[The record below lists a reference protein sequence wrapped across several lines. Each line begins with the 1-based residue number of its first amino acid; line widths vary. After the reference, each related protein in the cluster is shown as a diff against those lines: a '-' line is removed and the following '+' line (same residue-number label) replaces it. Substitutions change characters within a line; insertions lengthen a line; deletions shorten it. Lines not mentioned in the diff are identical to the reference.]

1 MLDRSPRRSILN
13 LETVLAGARSTWSF
27 VEKGN
32 RLTDN
37 PYRPSKS
44 IYAVEATGIA
54 IHLKTVLIGF
64 AIGLIGGCILAVL
77 WGMVGF
83 VVYLSFGPSAD
94 TFYKGPIAPIL
105 GWCVGIVPFVIGILY
120 VCRTIEDS
128 WVVNSLA
135 VAALNIAT
143 SIPFIFFDNDP
154 FDWTIAIYYL
164 IEFVLAG
171 AIGAAWTR
179 RGAR

>member
-1 MLDRSPRRSILN
+1 M
-13 LETVLAGARSTWSF
+13 
-27 VEKGN
+27 
-32 RLTDN
+32 TDN

-44 IYAVEATGIA
+44 IYAVEATRIA
-54 IHLKTVLIGF
+54 IHWKPVLIGF